1 MCSGGIGYWVA
12 SGLWPRNESTSNCV
26 IIPLVWLHVLKKC
39 LCVWF
44 ARTREYWTRCCRI
57 SWRSLAILTPELTPM
72 AGRARL
78 LWKQHE
84 RLDKMCILL
93 VMLCLKHGS
102 VAFNNLW
109 KSCFWSSF
117 ISGQGFLYLSMCKC
131 VEYVYTLVKV
141 GVENVI
147 AWSQNIKLFELST
160 IVEFMSFVNR
170 TKSDQIY
177 AGCVCIIGSC

>member
-1 MCSGGIGYWVA
+1 
-12 SGLWPRNESTSNCV
+12 
-26 IIPLVWLHVLKKC
+26 
-39 LCVWF
+39 
-44 ARTREYWTRCCRI
+44 
-57 SWRSLAILTPELTPM
+57 
-72 AGRARL
+72 
-78 LWKQHE
+78 
-84 RLDKMCILL
+84 
-93 VMLCLKHGS
+93 
-102 VAFNNLW
+102 
-109 KSCFWSSF
+109 
-117 ISGQGFLYLSMCKC
+117 MCKC